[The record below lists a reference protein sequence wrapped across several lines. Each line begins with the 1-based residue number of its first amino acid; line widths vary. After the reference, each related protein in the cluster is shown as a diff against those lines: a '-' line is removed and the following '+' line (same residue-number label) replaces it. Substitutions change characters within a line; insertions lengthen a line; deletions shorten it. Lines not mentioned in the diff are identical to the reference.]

1 MIRTRTRRTQ
11 SSCPPLMIIITQ
23 LMQLLSKQLVT
34 KLLTRTI
41 IKSNQVLGPR
51 TRRITCRTTRS
62 REYKTSM
69 SQRPQSGA
77 SLTVA
82 SLSITVSCHH
92 HDDDAS
98 LFRAIMMMIMHHC
111 FAPCISGSCH
121 SDLLVVSSSEPLTR

>member
-1 MIRTRTRRTQ
+1 
-11 SSCPPLMIIITQ
+11 MIIITQ

-34 KLLTRTI
+34 KLLTR
-41 IKSNQVLGPR
+41 SNQVLGPR
-51 TRRITCRTTRS
+51 TWRITCRTTRS
-62 REYKTSM
+62 REYKTSL
-69 SQRPQSGA
+69 SQQPQSGA

-92 HDDDAS
+92 DDDDTS

-121 SDLLVVSSSEPLTR
+121 SDLLVVSSSESLTR